1 MVFFVEIVFL
11 FILMIF
17 NIEYRV
23 WELLNIGLLILI
35 IF

>member
-23 WELLNIGLLILI
+23 WELLNIGL
-35 IF
+35 